1 MSLPLVSR
9 GYVVLLGVW
18 LLAVISGSLL
28 SGYQPQAQADR
39 QRTRNDV
46 MLDVLGQSRTLLARY
61 LWFKMD
67 IFHEVLE
74 QQGVKVEE
82 QAQVLPLLR
91 LVTLLDSS
99 ISDAYD
105 IIAYDLVNGHG
116 KVTEALAILDEG
128 LEHDPNN
135 PLLLMRKAL
144 ILSQRKRHVE
154 AIGPAEKAT
163 NLVTEEFDVLN
174 ANRLLYWSAK
184 ALKRRDLQAK
194 ALAVLRARR
203 PNDRLWEKEYAG
215 MRASTP

>member
-144 ILSQRKRHVE
+144 ILSQRKRHAE

-215 MRASTP
+215 MRVSIP